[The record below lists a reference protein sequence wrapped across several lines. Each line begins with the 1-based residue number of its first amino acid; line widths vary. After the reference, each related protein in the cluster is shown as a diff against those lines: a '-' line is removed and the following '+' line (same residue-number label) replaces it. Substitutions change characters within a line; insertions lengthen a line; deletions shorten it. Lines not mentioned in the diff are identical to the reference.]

1 MEKSSLHLQHKAP
14 INSPV
19 YSGFFLCNTEV
30 MSTTRFCLIR
40 HGETSWNTERR
51 LQGHTDTPL
60 NPRGQIQARQMAQA
74 LKSTHLT
81 FDVLYSSDL
90 QRAADTANAIEQ
102 LFGVKATRDSAL
114 RERHFGAL
122 QGLSIEQAPLAHP
135 SIWQAHL
142 ARELD
147 HELAGGE
154 SIIQFAKRVE
164 GVIEKLRMQHSG
176 KTVLVVSHGGTLDMM
191 YRIASKQSLGSER
204 VVSVPNASLN
214 WIVHN
219 DQGWSVERWADTRHL
234 QDDSLENV
242 DL

>member
-1 MEKSSLHLQHKAP
+1 
-14 INSPV
+14 
-19 YSGFFLCNTEV
+19 

-60 NPRGQIQARQMAQA
+60 NSRGEIQARQMAQA
-74 LKSTHLT
+74 LKNANLS
-81 FDVLYSSDL
+81 FDILYSSDL
-90 QRAADTANAIEQ
+90 QRAVNTANAIEQ
-102 LFGVKATRDSAL
+102 LFGVQATIESAL
-114 RERHFGAL
+114 RERHFGVL
-122 QGLSIEQAPLAHP
+122 QGLSIEQAPIAHP
-135 SIWQAHL
+135 AIWQAHI

-147 HELAGGE
+147 HDLAGGE
-154 SIIQFAKRVE
+154 SILQFAARVE
-164 GVIEKLRMQHSG
+164 GVIEKLRMLHSG
-176 KTVLVVSHGGTLDMM
+176 KTILLVSHGGTLDMM

-204 VVSVPNASLN
+204 IVSVPNASLN

-234 QDDSLENV
+234 EDGALENV